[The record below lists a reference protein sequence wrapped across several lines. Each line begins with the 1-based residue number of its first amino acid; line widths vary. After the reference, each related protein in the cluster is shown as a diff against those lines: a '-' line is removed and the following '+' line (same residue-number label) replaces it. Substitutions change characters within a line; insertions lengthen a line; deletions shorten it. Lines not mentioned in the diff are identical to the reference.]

1 MSEVLIKDSE
11 YKFPHLLVVSASA
24 GSGKTHALTL
34 RYVQFLLSPAIPQ
47 NEVQNILAITFT
59 KNAAREMK
67 ERIISWLKAL
77 ALGSDQEALN
87 QTAAVLKIKPKE
99 IPSAAAGALD
109 RILKGYSD
117 FQVQTIDSFDKNIF
131 MSSISDF
138 DLPPD
143 IELALNYTDL
153 LNYAIADML
162 SRAGKDEALDRL
174 LDDFISTLNLTE
186 GETFAWKPEE
196 RMARQFSSLLHIE
209 AKKNGTI
216 TDRSMPG
223 EVDRLLSAI
232 KTVYEG
238 ILAEAQQNG
247 HELRKPTKFMEY
259 AASRDVSALLGMKIS
274 DRTLPVAKPKKADTT
289 YQQLMGRWL
298 DLKQAFDQL
307 AYAHAA
313 SYYSAYARLFGDF
326 KTYLTRSQKQLG
338 IVHLNDLGRYLNGYL
353 REEIIPEVYL
363 RMGARLNHFLI
374 DEFQDTSPMQWLTLD
389 PLLREALS
397 RHGSLFVVGD
407 VKQAIYMFRSADY
420 RIMRQMMEEVKSGRG
435 GEKVPAS
442 VAANAQVKSLL
453 NNYRS
458 GGVIVDYVDSVFK
471 GKLKAMLGTEDFA
484 ADDSGL
490 TEYEQQALPDR
501 KARGFV
507 QVKHIPAK
515 APEPENGEND
525 EAEAPAAETAEQG
538 QQEPGREDLLTIIKD
553 VLSRGYSPRDIA
565 VLAHKNA
572 QLEAAVDWLNKAGIP
587 VASSSS
593 LDIRNRKVVAEL
605 AELLKFLDSPVDDL
619 SFYRF
624 ISGNIMN
631 RAAVSLNIIL
641 TPELLHALLAVRRE
655 SREYLYQCFKRDAVL
670 GQLWTVFL
678 EPLYQKAGYYP
689 LYDLLSLAM
698 KALNVFANFAGEAD
712 SLAKMLESVNG
723 LEAKGANSIRD
734 FLEQAERQDQ
744 ELFQQELPEYG
755 DAVRLMTFHKA
766 KGLGFPIVI
775 NLLQDSRSSG
785 GDSIYY
791 DKEGDD
797 LALYRIAKKTA
808 GVNKTL
814 AGIYERQNIDDQI
827 AELNLLYVICTRA
840 KQELYNLVVYKS
852 DKCFYKRLFDE
863 AELGAKGRA
872 EGGRASPPPTEI
884 ILPNNFARE
893 DDDIRG
899 DKWTSHRLHDARKGE
914 VYHRALEL
922 VEEPSGRLN
931 EEIERV
937 FARMEREGA
946 LADFSAAEAAEMRQQ
961 TAAFL
966 DDQKILEWFRPG
978 GGRKIFKEKHFIGQ
992 EGKLFRMDRLII
1004 EDDKLTLVDFKTGR
1018 EGDHRQ
1024 QMKEYAEILREVYP
1038 GKKIGAFIAHIET
1051 AKVEELS

>member
-24 GSGKTHALTL
+24 GSGKTHALAL

-67 ERIISWLKAL
+67 ERIIAWLKAL
-77 ALGSDQEALN
+77 ALNSDKETLA

-99 IPSAAAGALD
+99 IPAAAAAALD

-131 MSSISDF
+131 MASINDF
-138 DLPPD
+138 NLPPD

-153 LNYAIADML
+153 LNYSIADML
-162 SRAGKDEALDRL
+162 SRAGKDEALDRSL
-174 LDDFISTLNLTE
+174 GDFISTLNRTE
-186 GETFAWKPEE
+186 GAIFAWKPEE
-196 RMARQFSSLLHIE
+196 KMAKEFSVLLGIE
-209 AKKNGTI
+209 AKKNGNI
-216 TDRSMPG
+216 IDCSEPG
-223 EVDRLLSAI
+223 KVDQLLSVI
-232 KTVYEG
+232 KTEYEG
-238 ILAEAQQNG
+238 IIAEAQKNG
-247 HELRKPTKFMEY
+247 LKLKKPSKFMEY
-259 AASRDVSALLGMKIS
+259 VSSREVSKLLDLTIS
-274 DRTLPVAKPKKADTT
+274 NRTLPVAKPKKADKA
-289 YQQLMGRWL
+289 YEQMMGRWL
-298 DLKQAFDQL
+298 ELRQVFEQL
-307 AYAHAA
+307 AYAHAT

-326 KTYLTRSQKQLG
+326 KTYLTRSQNQLG

-353 REEIIPEVYL
+353 REEVIPEVYL
-363 RMGARLNHFLI
+363 RLGARLNHFLI

-389 PLLREALS
+389 PLFREALS
-397 RHGSLFVVGD
+397 RQGSLFVVGD
-407 VKQAIYMFRSADY
+407 VKQAIYMFRNADY
-420 RIMRQMMEEVKSGRG
+420 RIMRQMMEEAKSGRS

-442 VAANAQVKSLL
+442 VAGSAQVKSLL

-458 GGVIVDYVDSVFK
+458 GGVIVDYVDDVFK
-471 GKLKAMLGTEDFA
+471 GKLKTMLGTDDFA

-490 TEYEQQALPDR
+490 TEYEQQALPER
-501 KARGFV
+501 KPQGYV
-507 QVKHIPAK
+507 LVKHIPAK
-515 APEPENGEND
+515 ASEPEDGETNGD
-525 EAEAPAAETAEQG
+525 ESPSAETEEAG
-538 QQEPGREDLLTIIKD
+538 PPEPGRDDLLAIIKD

-572 QLEAAVDWLNKAGIP
+572 QLEDAVGWLNKAGIP

-631 RAAVSLNIIL
+631 RAASSLNINL

-655 SREYLYQCFKRDAVL
+655 SQEYLYQCFKRDAVL

-689 LYDLLSLAM
+689 LYDLLSMVM
-698 KALNVFANFAGEAD
+698 KALNVFATFAEEAD

-723 LEAKGANSIRD
+723 LGAKGANSIRD
-734 FLEQAERQDQ
+734 FLEQAGRQDQ

-755 DAVRLMTFHKA
+755 DAVRLMTFHKS

-775 NLLQDSRSSG
+775 NLLYDSQPSKG
-785 GDSIYY
+785 SIYY
-791 DKEGDD
+791 AKEGDD
-797 LALYRIAKKTA
+797 LALYRITAKTA
-808 GVNKTL
+808 EINDPLG
-814 AGIYERQNIDDQI
+814 GIYGRQAIDDQI

-840 KQELYNLVVYKS
+840 KHELYNLVVYKS
-852 DKCFYKRLFDE
+852 DKCFYKRLFDVTE
-863 AELGAKGRA
+863 KGAKRDVKGDKA
-872 EGGRASPPPTEI
+872 TLSPTEI
-884 ILPNNFARE
+884 ILPDNFARE
-893 DDDIRG
+893 DNDIRG
-899 DKWTSHRLHDARKGE
+899 DKWTSHRLHETRKGE

-931 EEIERV
+931 EEIGRV
-937 FARMEREGA
+937 FDRLEKEGT
-946 LADFSAAEAAEMRQQ
+946 LSDFSAAETTEMKQHV
-961 TAAFL
+961 AAFL
-966 DDQKILEWFRPG
+966 EDQKIKEWFRTDE
-978 GGRKIFKEKHFIGQ
+978 GRNISKEKNFIGRD
-992 EGKLFRMDRLII
+992 GRLYRMDRLIVQ
-1004 EDDKLTLVDFKTGR
+1004 DDRLTLVDFKTGR
-1018 EGDHRQ
+1018 EGDHRK
-1024 QMKEYAEILREVYP
+1024 QMKEYAEILGEVYP
-1038 GKKIGAFIAHIET
+1038 GKKIRVFIAHVET
-1051 AKVEELS
+1051 TKVEELS